1 MELHGRSCLGCV
13 HSECLRLQFHW
24 RRCFDATIRDRETH
38 RFEAGLVL
46 LMMITSRRSSLTTK
60 KWDYYQRGRQEAA
73 LLDRCCR
80 SWNEEMQTSHRK
92 ILAATM
98 KLELQRRSP
107 AGVSAV
113 LFGAF
118 WRVGVCF
125 LGEVVGVSAAVSRRR
140 RVVWFAIVA
149 IVAAF
154 VNKSTNYLSMSLR
167 AGIATP
173 AKSDIER

>member
-1 MELHGRSCLGCV
+1 MELHVRSCLGCV

-118 WRVGVCF
+118 RRVGMCF
-125 LGEVVGVSAAVSRRR
+125 LGERSGRICRG
-140 RVVWFAIVA
+140 
-149 IVAAF
+149 
-154 VNKSTNYLSMSLR
+154 L
-167 AGIATP
+167 TP
-173 AKSDIER
+173 APLFGLPSLLLSSIKVQKPEHVFASRHRHAGQE